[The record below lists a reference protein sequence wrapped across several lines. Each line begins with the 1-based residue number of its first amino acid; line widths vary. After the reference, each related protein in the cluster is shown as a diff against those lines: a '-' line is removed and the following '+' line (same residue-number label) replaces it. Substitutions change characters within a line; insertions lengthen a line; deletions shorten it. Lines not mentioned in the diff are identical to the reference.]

1 MLGVPEL
8 MEVAR
13 SGFPSPLKSATATPA
28 GKLPVVKLPAS
39 TKLPMPVARK
49 TVTELPL
56 LLETMMSLMP
66 SPLTSATATPSG
78 PDPAVK
84 GRLVRAEKAPPPT
97 LSRTLT
103 VSLPVFVTTR
113 SGLPSPFTSPIATSE
128 GLVPTAYLTG
138 AKKVP
143 APFASR
149 TEILFA
155 PLFTTTTSGLP
166 SPFRSPVATKVAP
179 VPVVQGEP
187 VTGLQ
192 GLDAVSAVLRPTV
205 KQKRAQ
211 ATPITPKR
219 LFDNTSGLPLPSF
232 KFIPTHH

>member
-1 MLGVPEL
+1 
-8 MEVAR
+8 
-13 SGFPSPLKSATATPA
+13 
-28 GKLPVVKLPAS
+28 
-39 TKLPMPVARK
+39 
-49 TVTELPL
+49 
-56 LLETMMSLMP
+56 MMSLMQ

-84 GRLVRAEKAPPPT
+84 GRLVGAEKAPPPT

-103 VSLPVFVTTR
+103 LSLPVFVTTR
-113 SGLPSPFTSPIATSE
+113 SGLPCPFTSPIATSE

-143 APFASR
+143 GPFASR
-149 TEILFA
+149 TKILFA

-179 VPVVQGEP
+179 VPVVKGEP
-187 VTGLQ
+187 VTGLK
-192 GLDAVSAVLRPTV
+192 GLDAVCAVLGPTV

-211 ATPITPKR
+211 ASPITPKR
-219 LFDNTSGLPLPSF
+219 LFDDISRPPLPRF
-232 KFIPTHH
+232 NFMPTAQSSPPS